1 MTLSRR
7 QILQAGA
14 GVAVAGGL
22 AGCTGGDGGQYN
34 GGGAKRTPGSAAKQ
48 IAPTPRRQTVVV
60 DQRNMVVFDK
70 FNPFI
75 PNGEAYQGGVG
86 QICKEY
92 LFYLNLATGK
102 VIPWL
107 GRRWSYSDDFREMT
121 IELNPKARWNDGKPF
136 TSHDVEFSLELVK
149 GNGALLGGGTATDE
163 IESISTPDANTVVV
177 KLNTPDPRYHYNF
190 VCDITAAQVLV
201 VPAHIWSKQDPTK
214 FANNPPVYTGPYKL
228 KDSIADRKMFVWER
242 YDGYWNVGEL
252 DPKPRYVVY
261 REVPATDA
269 EFQQF
274 KDAASDVNAEQP
286 MYELVHNAIKGGLQD
301 ALITP
306 MLDPCPDAVFA
317 NCDPSTGILADH
329 RMRWVLSALTDR
341 DRIGKSVWQID
352 TPGATYPWPAYPQL
366 QKYENASIAA
376 RYPLRYDTKKAAS
389 LLDQMGARRGAGGKR
404 HHHGK
409 PLSFEI
415 MTPAKESDPE
425 AFMAQLLAGELKKQG
440 IGASVR
446 NLAGSPVFAERVQKG
461 NYDIRQEWQCGATF
475 DPWQGY
481 RFFQSKYA
489 KPIGKSSTQPSP
501 YGNSVRLHDKAFDA
515 AVAKLGGLDPSSS
528 SAKPVF
534 DEALDRWFEAMPA
547 VMQIQKSFTHLFNT
561 TFWTGWPTPQNLY
574 ITPNNWWGHFLFV
587 IGKLRSTGR

>member
-14 GVAVAGGL
+14 GLAVAGGL
-22 AGCTGGDGGQYN
+22 AGCTGGNGGQYN
-34 GGGAKRTPGSAAKQ
+34 GGGAKRTPGAAASQ
-48 IAPTPRRQTVVV
+48 LAPTPRRQTVVV
-60 DQRNMVVFDK
+60 DQRSMNVFDK

-75 PNGEAYQGGVG
+75 PNGESYQGGVG

-107 GRRWSYSDDFREMT
+107 GRKWSYSSDFRELT
-121 IELNPKARWNDGKPF
+121 LELNPKARWNDGKPF
-136 TSHDVEFSLELVK
+136 TSRDVKFSLELVK
-149 GNGALLGGGTATDE
+149 GNGALLGGGSATDE

-177 KLNTPDPRYHYNF
+177 KLNTVDPRYHYNF

-201 VPAHIWSKQDPTK
+201 VPEHVWSKQDPTK

-228 KDSIADRKMFVWER
+228 KQSIADRKMFVWER
-242 YDGYWNVGEL
+242 YDGYWNAGEL

-261 REVPATDA
+261 REAPATDA

-286 MYELVHNAIKGGLQD
+286 MYQLVHNAIKGGLQD

-306 MLDPCPDAVFA
+306 MLDPCPDAVFV
-317 NCDPSTGILADH
+317 NCDPSKGILADH

-352 TPGATYPWPAYPQL
+352 TPAATYPWPAYPQL
-366 QKYENASIAA
+366 RKYEDGSIAGN
-376 RYPLRYDTKKAAS
+376 YPLSYDPKKAAA
-389 LLDQMGARRGAGGKR
+389 LLDQMGARKGAGGKR
-404 HHHGK
+404 HYKGK
-409 PLSFEI
+409 ALNFEI
-415 MTPAKESDPE
+415 MTPAKEQDPE
-425 AFMAQLLAGELKKQG
+425 AFMAQLLASELKKQG
-440 IGASVR
+440 VGASVR

-461 NYDIRQEWQCGATF
+461 SYDIRQEWQCGATF

-481 RFFQSKYA
+481 RVFQSKYA
-489 KPIGKSSTQPSP
+489 KPIGKSSTQPNP
-501 YGNSVRLHDKAFDA
+501 YGNSSRLHDKAFDS
-515 AVAKLGGLDPSSS
+515 AVAKLGALDPNSAE
-528 SAKPVF
+528 AKPVF
-534 DEALDRWFEAMPA
+534 DEALDKWFDAMPA
-547 VMQIQKSFTHLFNT
+547 VMQIQKSFTHIFNT

-587 IGKLRSTGR
+587 IGKLEPTGR